1 MYVVA
6 VQYSMATSIHDINF
20 DGPAYTPGSG
30 LTGIAGWTGVSDLAP
45 SSILPL
51 TAIISSDLAFSGSN
65 SLRKDASV
73 VRGADE
79 GATAWF
85 WRSIPGGP
93 IANGSST
100 IVVSQVMLSYA
111 QASLGADFGLGCFDP
126 LGNQLAGILLNTQNG
141 LVFPYQDLLP
151 ATLPVV
157 QPGDWNRM
165 MIVTDM
171 ASGEVRTFFNQTPIG
186 TVGSTSGWNLAD
198 ADLFVNGQGTNLGFF
213 DDYRV
218 DSFGPGRIRC
228 KMDLPNWAATPV
240 GIPVLVEIRNPS
252 TGGVIQ
258 SLSTALDAKS
268 EFEVSTSQRGIFNIA
283 AKASGWIS
291 KAFLN
296 QEITNSG
303 VYHLTFGNI
312 IGDVDGD
319 NEIGP
324 SDFEAVVN
332 GFGNNDPASDVD
344 GDGEVGP
351 SDFELIVAGFGTS
364 GD

>member
-1 MYVVA
+1 
-6 VQYSMATSIHDINF
+6 
-20 DGPAYTPGSG
+20 
-30 LTGIAGWTGVSDLAP
+30 
-45 SSILPL
+45 
-51 TAIISSDLAFSGSN
+51 
-65 SLRKDASV
+65 
-73 VRGADE
+73 
-79 GATAWF
+79 
-85 WRSIPGGP
+85 
-93 IANGSST
+93 
-100 IVVSQVMLSYA
+100 
-111 QASLGADFGLGCFDP
+111 
-126 LGNQLAGILLNTQNG
+126 
-141 LVFPYQDLLP
+141 
-151 ATLPVV
+151 
-157 QPGDWNRM
+157 
-165 MIVTDM
+165 
-171 ASGEVRTFFNQTPIG
+171 
-186 TVGSTSGWNLAD
+186 
-198 ADLFVNGQGTNLGFF
+198 
-213 DDYRV
+213 
-218 DSFGPGRIRC
+218 
-228 KMDLPNWAATPV
+228 MDLPNWTASPV

-283 AKASGWIS
+283 AKASGWLS

-332 GFGNNDPASDVD
+332 GFGSNDPASDVD